1 MDTTK
6 KKNPFVAYAEFDLPK
21 KPAQPLPS
29 PPPTQP
35 MQNMVRTM
43 GFDPQ
48 GAAASY
54 EAQRIFNPNLPPQ
67 STPAPAAPPPP
78 SQPIKAA
85 PASMQKTGTASAL
98 DQSGR
103 WNSAPNGTEQ

>member
-67 STPAPAAPPPP
+67 STPAPAAPPP
-78 SQPIKAA
+78 A
-85 PASMQKTGTASAL
+85 PLKNPPAPMQKTGTTSAL

-103 WNSAPNGTEQ
+103 WSTPSGTEQ